1 MYYEDNRVKDLKVA
15 YIGGGSRGWAWGFM
29 MDLAAD
35 AQMEG
40 TVALYDID
48 HEAAEHNEIIGN
60 KISAH
65 PDAVSHWKYTVADTL
80 QQALTGADFVVISI
94 LPGTFDE
101 MESDVHAPEAY
112 GIYQSVGDTV
122 GAGGFMRAMRTIPM
136 YVTIAEAIRDYSP
149 NAWVINYTNPMTLCV
164 RTLYHVFPKIKAFGC
179 CHEVFGTQTL
189 LTHILDEELGL
200 KDVARQ
206 DIKVNVKGI
215 NHFTW
220 FDKATYK
227 GMDLF
232 PIYRKFAEEH
242 YESGYEYGDTNWMNS
257 SFACAN
263 RVKFDLFLRYGCIA
277 AAGDRHLAEFMPGK
291 TYLESPEAVREWKFG
306 LTTVAWRKNE
316 LQERLARSRRL
327 RTGEEPIEIK
337 PDGEEGHLLMKALL
351 GLGDLVSNVNIPN
364 HGAIAN
370 LPWDAVVEVN
380 ALFSRQG
387 VQSVNAG
394 PLPANI
400 LPLVAR
406 HVYNQENTLTAA
418 LTCDRTLGLTTFMND
433 PHAAGWVADGTAG
446 GQPDGPA
453 DDVTSQHA
461 QAFGLFHRQKAAANH
476 DVGPAF
482 QLFQH
487 GGDIFRSVLAV
498 SIQLHGA
505 VIPVFGGIAQ
515 PGLECT
521 CQPQVDRQID
531 QAEPMFPADGRGFI
545 TAAIVDYNI
554 VILRVVLDNAV
565 DDLDNIGFLIICRN
579 NNQQF

>member
-200 KDVARQ
+200 KMLPAR
-206 DIKVNVKGI
+206 ISRS
-215 NHFTW
+215 TSR
-220 FDKATYK
+220 A
-227 GMDLF
+227 
-232 PIYRKFAEEH
+232 
-242 YESGYEYGDTNWMNS
+242 S
-257 SFACAN
+257 
-263 RVKFDLFLRYGCIA
+263 
-277 AAGDRHLAEFMPGK
+277 
-291 TYLESPEAVREWKFG
+291 
-306 LTTVAWRKNE
+306 TT
-316 LQERLARSRRL
+316 
-327 RTGEEPIEIK
+327 
-337 PDGEEGHLLMKALL
+337 LL
-351 GLGDLVSNVNIPN
+351 GSIRLLTKAWTFSPFT
-364 HGAIAN
+364 AN
-370 LPWDAVVEVN
+370 LPKSTMNPVM
-380 ALFSRQG
+380 S
-387 VQSVNAG
+387 
-394 PLPANI
+394 
-400 LPLVAR
+400 
-406 HVYNQENTLTAA
+406 TA
-418 LTCDRTLGLTTFMND
+418 TR
-433 PHAAGWVADGTAG
+433 
-446 GQPDGPA
+446 
-453 DDVTSQHA
+453 
-461 QAFGLFHRQKAAANH
+461 
-476 DVGPAF
+476 
-482 QLFQH
+482 
-487 GGDIFRSVLAV
+487 
-498 SIQLHGA
+498 
-505 VIPVFGGIAQ
+505 
-515 PGLECT
+515 
-521 CQPQVDRQID
+521 
-531 QAEPMFPADGRGFI
+531 
-545 TAAIVDYNI
+545 
-554 VILRVVLDNAV
+554 
-565 DDLDNIGFLIICRN
+565 IG
-579 NNQQF
+579 